1 MYADL
6 SNCKKILRL
15 EALKEKA
22 LSFFLLVAFISMF
35 GIFTVDK
42 KYYAISLILSLIF
55 YFLLKRKTI
64 FFLKEKDTTEN

>member
-1 MYADL
+1 MHTDL

-22 LSFFLLVAFISMF
+22 LSFFLLVAFISMI
-35 GIFTVDK
+35 GIFTEDK
-42 KYYAISLILSLIF
+42 KYYVISLILSLLS

-64 FFLKEKDTTEN
+64 FFLKEKDTIEN